1 MLLVQRPLFSLCLP
15 VFVLCALA
23 CGGGEETD
31 PVEAPSGGAAP
42 AEVPVPSAS
51 HAVAAP
57 MLWFASFGTPGG
69 AAEQTDAAVEA
80 CGSSGDFP
88 SGNHGYAVLEVTRA
102 RVRLGDATVMSLVG
116 GRPLAGDVDQGLV
129 VPLEAALEAMTAANQ
144 AVRDAGCTW
153 QPLGRDTLLVS
164 AGKNLPSS
172 TVEMLTGTA
181 QAMGWATLLHVSA
194 DNPEAQPMQLAGAAA
209 NPWRLQ
215 LSFAGDSVVAEELGP
230 IDNYQSQLG
239 KAPPTVAELSVDE
252 GVSWGDVAASVDS
265 LYGAGVPCVT
275 LMPTGEQLPDLDA
288 PEVEAEGPRPRSPS
302 DKVAVLELSPYPWE
316 DAEDGEWSLVH
327 GLQCRWPGEPMSDAV
342 LRDLG
347 LKKSTTPKVARTTRT
362 SRRPPKPTTTT
373 THVEPRSEPTTLSQP
388 TQAAPAGKPTVRP
401 TGLKLDRGDEAAVNS
416 VLRAG
421 IPRVKS
427 CYEIGLRDDPT
438 IAGSMI
444 LEVDVE
450 KRTGAAA
457 VQIRRGLDRAIDRCV
472 QKELSKLVFPS
483 DRKEYVVTWNLS
495 FSVE

>member
-1 MLLVQRPLFSLCLP
+1 MLSVQRPLFSLCLP
-15 VFVLCALA
+15 VLVLCALA

-31 PVEAPSGGAAP
+31 TVEESSGASAPP
-42 AEVPVPSAS
+42 EVPVPSAS

-69 AAEQTDAAVEA
+69 AEGQTDAAVEA

-88 SGNHGYAVLEVTRA
+88 SGNHGYAVMEVTRA

-129 VPLEAALEAMTAANQ
+129 VPLEGALEAMTAANQ

-181 QAMGWATLLHVSA
+181 QAMGWATLLHVDSSSP
-194 DNPEAQPMQLAGAAA
+194 DAQPMQLAGAGA
-209 NPWRLQ
+209 NAWRLQ

-230 IDNYQSQLG
+230 MEDYQAQLG
-239 KAPPTVAELSVDE
+239 KAPPTIAELSVDE
-252 GVSWGDVAASVDS
+252 GVSWGDVASSVDS

-288 PEVEAEGPRPRSPS
+288 PELESEGTRARSAS
-302 DKVAVLELSPYPWE
+302 DKVAVLELSAYPWE
-316 DAEDGEWSLVH
+316 DAEDGEWALVH
-327 GLQCRWPGEPMSDAV
+327 GLQCRWPGEAMSDAV

-347 LKKSTTPKVARTTRT
+347 LKKSSTPKPPRATRTTR
-362 SRRPPKPTTTT
+362 RPPQPSNTTRVKPST
-373 THVEPRSEPTTLSQP
+373 EPRVVAEPTKT
-388 TQAAPAGKPTVRP
+388 APLGKPTVRP

-421 IPRVKS
+421 LPRVKS

-450 KRTGAAA
+450 KRSGAGN
-457 VQIRRGLDRAIDRCV
+457 VQVRRGLDRAIDRCV
-472 QKELSKLVFPS
+472 QKELSKLVYPS

-495 FSVE
+495 FSLE